1 MAKTSVFTVRAATR
15 NEVYDS
21 LIKTC
26 RAVAQEEA
34 SHQNLSNQAL
44 MGAKEGNLH
53 LHLRPR
59 VTDPRNP
66 DGDEKGMDEHLTRMQ
81 SSMLQI
87 AHQQVMTR
95 IINHQEDVK
104 LPNRSSRR
112 SFVSALIWGT
122 CLWNLY
128 LLRK

>member
-66 DGDEKGMDEHLTRMQ
+66 DGDEKGMDEYTLHE
-81 SSMLQI
+81 S
-87 AHQQVMTR
+87 
-95 IINHQEDVK
+95 NHQCC
-104 LPNRSSRR
+104 RSPIGKCVLES
-112 SFVSALIWGT
+112 
-122 CLWNLY
+122 
-128 LLRK
+128 